1 VAEAIVAAVVDV
13 ETKGEVLPMPA
24 LDMLAGLATNRGS
37 EPLVALRAAGVL
49 FNVAA
54 FGPECRAAVL
64 EPQILKRVVT
74 RLTALGSSAGEMA
87 ARLSAHLIGVLLNGA
102 LSPPAKKA
110 IIAAGGLEPLVEAAG
125 SADPV
130 VQTFAATAI
139 AYVNDKAEH
148 RPGSSHSTLNSAEGA
163 PRQTFRKKRFHATPT
178 GGDGRPPSPPSLAA
192 VDSEAP
198 EEAGART
205 KATYGTLPMAKL
217 SSTHDTDAKGP
228 RFVNEPTEFFSRRQ
242 TNLVI
247 PETLGE
253 IYEEIPSPLPSPRA
267 D

>member
-1 VAEAIVAAVVDV
+1 
-13 ETKGEVLPMPA
+13 
-24 LDMLAGLATNRGS
+24 
-37 EPLVALRAAGVL
+37 
-49 FNVAA
+49 
-54 FGPECRAAVL
+54 
-64 EPQILKRVVT
+64 
-74 RLTALGSSAGEMA
+74 
-87 ARLSAHLIGVLLNGA
+87 VLLNGA